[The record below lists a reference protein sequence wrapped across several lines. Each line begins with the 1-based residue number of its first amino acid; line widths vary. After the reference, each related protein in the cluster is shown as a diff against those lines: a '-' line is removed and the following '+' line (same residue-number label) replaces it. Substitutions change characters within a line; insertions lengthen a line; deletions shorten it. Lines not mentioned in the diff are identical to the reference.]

1 MPSTGSDLHRRSIY
15 VFYKRSLLYP
25 PFAIFDGPNRE
36 TCTIRRSKSNTPLQ
50 ALVVLNEPLF
60 LDCAR
65 HLAWVIWHQTG
76 MSVKEKLTLAFRQCT
91 GRLPNSAELM
101 VLNGYLEAQTLVFS
115 KTRRTAR
122 ELIAREDILA
132 SPHLDLP
139 ALAGWVSVSHVLLNL
154 DETLTIE

>member
-1 MPSTGSDLHRRSIY
+1 MGGPPVFPQLPASEVQLYEQAIGGDPPLKYVPSTGSDLHRRSIY

-115 KTRRTAR
+115 KDARRL
-122 ELIAREDILA
+122 E
-132 SPHLDLP
+132 
-139 ALAGWVSVSHVLLNL
+139 N
-154 DETLTIE
+154 